1 MASLEQAETGVRFT
15 GSVGSDR
22 DVEDAALFA
31 SSCVSFRLD
40 DDDEDP
46 TGGAVNCFGC
56 RFRRWVP
63 GGFTCMKELLPAGM
77 PEAK

>member
-1 MASLEQAETGVRFT
+1 MASLEQAETGVRFA

-22 DVEDAALFA
+22 DVEDAALLA
-31 SSCVSFRLD
+31 STCLSYRQD
-40 DDDEDP
+40 DDDEDL

-56 RFRRWVP
+56 RFRRWVS

-77 PEAK
+77 PEAE